1 MIRYAIVGAGRMGN
15 AHANNLSCIENAQLA
30 GVYDILPER
39 SRELAQKHNAA
50 ACSSLDELLALPNLD
65 CLIVT
70 TPTYAHADA
79 VQAACQANIGI
90 FCEKPLCRTQDDADR
105 LLALLEGYQKLFAVG
120 FVRRHM
126 YKVIKAKQMLDANT
140 LGRILYCN
148 VDLPHGKYKRMP
160 GDWFADFELCGGAI
174 LDMLAHHVDL
184 CNWFFGQ
191 PVNVYAS
198 SLLLDSKLPLPADYV
213 ASIVNY
219 DSGVICNLMS
229 SWQRVGRSG
238 EMMEIQG
245 EKGTLIIDG
254 TDLLTYYD
262 QQGNLQKIDPAAEFP
277 APKVAGHGVDNV
289 NAASG
294 FFRQSLSLT
303 SALAGEKLPLPGI
316 KEAYDSLKVGLAMIE
331 SSQTGKVVAF

>member
-70 TPTYAHADA
+70 TPTYAHAEA

-184 CNWFFGQ
+184 CN
-191 PVNVYAS
+191 
-198 SLLLDSKLPLPADYV
+198 
-213 ASIVNY
+213 
-219 DSGVICNLMS
+219 
-229 SWQRVGRSG
+229 
-238 EMMEIQG
+238 
-245 EKGTLIIDG
+245 
-254 TDLLTYYD
+254 
-262 QQGNLQKIDPAAEFP
+262 
-277 APKVAGHGVDNV
+277 
-289 NAASG
+289 
-294 FFRQSLSLT
+294 
-303 SALAGEKLPLPGI
+303 
-316 KEAYDSLKVGLAMIE
+316 
-331 SSQTGKVVAF
+331 